1 MASTKRK
8 ANRKK
13 RISKH
18 VLEFRKIKLAN
29 QNLNEDEQQQQ
40 SSTTTEDV
48 NEGTTTIIKQGDG
61 SKKNKGFTIDPN
73 FYLSS
78 WWKMRQQQKLDKDE
92 VDNVDKN
99 DTSPTSS
106 PDKTSPTTTT
116 TTTTPI
122 TPTTSTTQIW
132 KFNKNTQAWLLQH
145 MYEPLTIRKESFTI
159 LLKYLH
165 GLNGASIKK
174 RVKEG
179 AEFRITRYRNFEKEN
194 KEDNKSGDGVED
206 DEKKNA
212 KEKESGDDGGEDKK
226 TGDEENKEV
235 PPITDD
241 QEEVL
246 KKWNLLDDSM
256 KRKEYKRAFQV
267 YKIFTSGDSGDG
279 ERE

>member
-106 PDKTSPTTTT
+106 PDKTTPTTT

>member
-78 WWKMRQQQKLDKDE
+78 WWKMRQQQKQDKDE

-106 PDKTSPTTTT
+106 PDKTTPTTT

>member
-92 VDNVDKN
+92 VDNVHKN

-106 PDKTSPTTTT
+106 PDKTTPTTT

>member
-78 WWKMRQQQKLDKDE
+78 WWKMRQQQKQDKDE

-106 PDKTSPTTTT
+106 PDKTSPTTT

-194 KEDNKSGDGVED
+194 KEDNKSGDGIED

-212 KEKESGDDGGEDKK
+212 KEKESSDDGGEDKK